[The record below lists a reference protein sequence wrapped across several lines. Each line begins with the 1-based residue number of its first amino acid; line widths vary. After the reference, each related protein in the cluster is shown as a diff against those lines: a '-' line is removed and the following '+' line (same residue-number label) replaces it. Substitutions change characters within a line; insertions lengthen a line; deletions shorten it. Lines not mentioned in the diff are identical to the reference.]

1 MLKVVYLDMNI
12 RFSVKYK
19 TQQEAILN
27 VIDEFHSKGEKVG
40 NGDRNTI
47 KNFEVNGKTIT
58 VKLFKI
64 PNLINKVVYK
74 YFRKSKA
81 ERSFEN
87 ALYLINNNIGTP
99 EPIAYLEEKK
109 RFSLA
114 KSYYISEHID
124 ADLTYR
130 ELIFQLDY
138 PEREKIIREFT
149 AFTFSLHENGILFK
163 DHSPGNT
170 LIKKNGD
177 HYMFY
182 LVDLNRMEFKE
193 LSFEERIVNFSR
205 LTPREDMVVIMSD
218 AYAKLTSWS
227 YEEIYVMMWSKTQK
241 FQKQFFRKKNLK
253 KKYLFWRK

>member
-1 MLKVVYLDMNI
+1 
-12 RFSVKYK
+12 
-19 TQQEAILN
+19 
-27 VIDEFHSKGEKVG
+27 
-40 NGDRNTI
+40 
-47 KNFEVNGKTIT
+47 
-58 VKLFKI
+58 
-64 PNLINKVVYK
+64 
-74 YFRKSKA
+74 
-81 ERSFEN
+81 
-87 ALYLINNNIGTP
+87 
-99 EPIAYLEEKK
+99 
-109 RFSLA
+109 
-114 KSYYISEHID
+114 
-124 ADLTYR
+124 
-130 ELIFQLDY
+130 
-138 PEREKIIREFT
+138 
-149 AFTFSLHENGILFK
+149 LHENGILFK